1 MKNVIL
7 IFLLVGLVVSLS
19 AQSIVKFKPIGLD
32 YQRASVS
39 VPFFGTVTAS
49 SSAWDMGLGF
59 EYGLNKTLSLNTTLN
74 FAFYSGT
81 MMSFTPEVRA
91 YLTGSEA
98 VTGFYVGGYGGL
110 AIYTGGGSSTAG
122 MAGASLGFQ
131 KTIGDRI
138 TMDVGPGIGGQFVG
152 GNSIFNIRPGVTL
165 GYMLY

>member
-7 IFLLVGLVVSLS
+7 TFLLVGLMVSLS

-39 VPFFGTVTAS
+39 IPFLGTVTAS

-59 EYGLNKTLSLNTTLN
+59 EYGLNKTLSLNTMLN

-138 TMDVGPGIGGQFVG
+138 TMDVGTGIGGQFVG

>member
-7 IFLLVGLVVSLS
+7 SFLLVGLVVSAS

-32 YQRASVS
+32 YQRVS
-39 VPFFGTVTAS
+39 VPFFGSLS

-81 MMSFTPEVRA
+81 MLSFTPEVRA

-98 VTGFYVGGYGGL
+98 VSGFYVGGYGGL

-131 KTIGDRI
+131 KTLGERI
-138 TMDVGPGIGGQFVG
+138 TMDVGTGVGGQFSG
-152 GNSIFNIRPGVTL
+152 GTSILNIRPGVTL